1 MLSKTFYIFR
11 FIIYYLFQLIRSN
24 IHIAFITLSPRLNIK
39 YGFIE
44 VPLILKSD
52 FGLLLFSNL
61 VSMTPGSLVTDID
74 KTRTMATV
82 HVIFTTSENEIY
94 DEVQEMQQKIKRF
107 TA

>member
-1 MLSKTFYIFR
+1 MLRKTFYVFQFIF
-11 FIIYYLFQLIRSN
+11 YYLFQLIWSN

-39 YGFIE
+39 YGFIK
-44 VPLILKSD
+44 VPLNLKSD

-74 KTRTMATV
+74 NARTMATV
-82 HVIFTTSENEIY
+82 HVIFSNNENEIY
-94 DEVQEMQQKIKRF
+94 DEVQKMQQKIKRF